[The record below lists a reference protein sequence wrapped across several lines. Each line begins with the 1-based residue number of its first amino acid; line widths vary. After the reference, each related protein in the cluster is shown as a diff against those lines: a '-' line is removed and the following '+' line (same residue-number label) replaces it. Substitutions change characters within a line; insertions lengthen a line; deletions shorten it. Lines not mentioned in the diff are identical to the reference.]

1 MTLNPL
7 TNELKLLIDG
17 LKASL
22 GKNKKEAL
30 TMSDNVI
37 LKYVLIA
44 TFIFGG
50 VFFWASLYGP
60 GAEKKLQKN
69 ISEGEYYLTKCKPI
83 EINIDNG
90 FFNSN
95 TNKLNCDGV
104 IVNIPTDEY
113 ERLALIYTESKKK

>member
-1 MTLNPL
+1 L
-7 TNELKLLIDG
+7 TNDLKLLIDG

-50 VFFWASLYGP
+50 SFWASLYGP
-60 GAEKKLQKN
+60 GAEKNCKN
-69 ISEGEYYLTKCKPI
+69 ISEGEYYLTNASKPI

-113 ERLALIYTESKKK
+113 ERLVLIYTESKKK